1 VVARAEPLLISGR
14 PVLSEALLCAAGGA
28 VKERVVFAE
37 AGSRVV
43 SALLALPRW
52 LAALSRLERRPGI
65 GRALLGF
72 VLAVAATGAA
82 IVLVFALA
90 RAIYY
95 PFWAAGASRDE
106 LERSW
111 GGPGAVGATVVHW
124 LVAALTIVVM
134 YLAILGTERLRRT

>member
-1 VVARAEPLLISGR
+1 M
-14 PVLSEALLCAAGGA
+14 
-28 VKERVVFAE
+28 KERGVFAE
-37 AGSRVV
+37 PGSRVV
-43 SALLALPRW
+43 RALLALPRW
-52 LAALSRLERRPGI
+52 LAALSRLERPGI

-95 PFWAAGASRDE
+95 PFWATGASRDE

-124 LVAALTIVVM
+124 LVAAVTILVM